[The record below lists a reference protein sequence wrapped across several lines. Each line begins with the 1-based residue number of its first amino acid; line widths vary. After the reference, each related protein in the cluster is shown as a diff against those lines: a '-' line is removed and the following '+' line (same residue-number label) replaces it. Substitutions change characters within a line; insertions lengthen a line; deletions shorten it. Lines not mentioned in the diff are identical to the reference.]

1 MRVKILGSSAGGGF
15 PQWNCNCRNCAG
27 LRAGTLHARPRSQS
41 SIAVSSDG
49 KRWIVCNASPDILA
63 QIRCTPELQ
72 PTQLRGSGIAAVVL
86 TDGQID
92 HAAGLLLLREGER
105 LPLYT
110 TELVRSDLTEGFPIL
125 GLLGHF
131 CGVDWHCIAID
142 GRSFRVDGV
151 VGVELEA
158 LPLVSKPAPFSPRR
172 DAPQPG
178 DNIGL
183 TIRDQDSRRSLFYAP
198 GLAEIGGKVRG
209 EMAGADCLLVDGTF
223 WTDDEMIRQGV
234 GRKRASEIGHL
245 PQTGPGG
252 MIERLREFPS
262 ARRVLIHINNTNPIL
277 DEDSEERLL
286 LEREGI
292 EVAFDGMELVL

>member
-1 MRVKILGSSAGGGF
+1 MPNRRRSYATVRTVLPGHSLRLSNHDVHRRALGEWRGASLPSRQGAAFVRVKILGSSAGGGF

-125 GLLGHF
+125 GLL
-131 CGVDWHCIAID
+131 
-142 GRSFRVDGV
+142 
-151 VGVELEA
+151 
-158 LPLVSKPAPFSPRR
+158 
-172 DAPQPG
+172 
-178 DNIGL
+178 
-183 TIRDQDSRRSLFYAP
+183 
-198 GLAEIGGKVRG
+198 
-209 EMAGADCLLVDGTF
+209 
-223 WTDDEMIRQGV
+223 
-234 GRKRASEIGHL
+234 
-245 PQTGPGG
+245 
-252 MIERLREFPS
+252 
-262 ARRVLIHINNTNPIL
+262 
-277 DEDSEERLL
+277 
-286 LEREGI
+286 
-292 EVAFDGMELVL
+292 